1 MNGSPRIIIYTI
13 RDIQQ
18 FEEITY
24 DYQFNV
30 DTVEKLECTCGAKN
44 CQGRLN

>member
-1 MNGSPRIIIYTI
+1 MQPNCKARIEYINGWPRIIIYTI
-13 RDIQQ
+13 RDIEQ

-30 DTVEKLECTCGAKN
+30 DAVEKL
-44 CQGRLN
+44 